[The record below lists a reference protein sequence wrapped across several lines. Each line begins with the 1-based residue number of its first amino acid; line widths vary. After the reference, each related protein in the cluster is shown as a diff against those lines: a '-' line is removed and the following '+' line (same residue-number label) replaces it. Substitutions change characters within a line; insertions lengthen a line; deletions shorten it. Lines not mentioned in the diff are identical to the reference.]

1 MAMKKFLS
9 DLDDFHKEII
19 NMNSCEYLYLNG
31 VKMDISF
38 QDKKHPNPIP
48 LSFIRENIKDSYPED
63 VVFLNIIKQ
72 KIKDSS
78 LIFFTK

>member
-48 LSFIRENIKDSYPED
+48 LSFIRENIKDSYLED
-63 VVFLNIIKQ
+63 VVFLNNIGEIIKKEM
-72 KIKDSS
+72 KIKYSQ
-78 LIFFTK
+78 